1 MNETSLSLLQSLRD
15 SSDGL
20 AWEQMHRIYSP
31 LLKVWLRKYNLQ
43 DNDVQDI
50 TQDVLLT
57 LSREIA
63 GFEHNGRTGAFRT
76 WVRGIMVNRLRT
88 FWRAKPRRTV
98 ASDNSEFEQRLAQLD
113 DPASEMS
120 RVWNLEHD
128 QHVLRELL
136 KLVESEFEPQTWQAF
151 LMVTFDGLEGE
162 SVGEKLGISRN
173 AVFISKS
180 RVLSRLRQV
189 ANGLVDSS
197 SDFSGPR

>member
-1 MNETSLSLLQSLRD
+1 MNETSLSLLQHLRD
-15 SSDGL
+15 SADGL
-20 AWEQMHRIYSP
+20 AWDRMHQIYAP
-31 LLKVWLRKYNLQ
+31 LLKAWLRKYNLQ

-50 TQDVLLT
+50 AQDVLMT

-63 GFEHNGRTGAFRT
+63 SFEHNGRTGAFRT

-98 ASDNSEFEQRLAQLD
+98 ASDDSEFEQRLAELA

-120 RVWNLEHD
+120 KVWNLEHD

-136 KLVESEFEPQTWQAF
+136 SLVESEFETTTWSAF
-151 LMVTFDGLEGE
+151 LMVTFDGVEAKA
-162 SVGEKLGISRN
+162 VGQKLGISRN
-173 AVFISKS
+173 AVFIAKS

-189 ANGLVDSS
+189 ASGLVDSES
-197 SDFSGPR
+197 ELSGLR